1 MIKSINLVKEINE
14 TNPKG
19 MNNVNIETLPQVTN
33 SFVEHIDCL
42 CLDELVLPARNQ
54 VFPMLLSK
62 LCIGGSLSLKIINM
76 GLLANKIKKSE
87 LTGDKLSTILPH
99 INSVWSDHEINDY
112 INKYNLLVK
121 GMYYDNIYTIYQLE
135 KTA

>member
-1 MIKSINLVKEINE
+1 MIKNINLVKEIND

-19 MNNVNIETLPQVTN
+19 MNNVSLETLAQVTN
-33 SFVEHIDCL
+33 NFVEHIDCV
-42 CLDELVLPARNQ
+42 CLDELAIQPRNQ
-54 VFPMLLSK
+54 VFPIILSK
-62 LCIGGSLSLKIINM
+62 LCIGGSLSLKMINT

-99 INSVWSDHEINDY
+99 VNSVWSDNEISDY
-112 INKYNLLVK
+112 INKYSLLIK

-135 KTA
+135 KTV